1 MQLPS
6 PTPAPLHPTVVTLTE
21 RIRARSAPTRSAYL
35 ERVAAMRA
43 RAPGAQRMG
52 CANVAHAFAALPA
65 ADKSRAS
72 GLERIGVAVQRPPH
86 VGMVT
91 AYNDMLSAH
100 APLQH
105 YPDLIKAE
113 ARLQGATAQ
122 VAGGVPAMC
131 DGVTQGFEGM
141 ELSLFSRDTIA
152 MATAVALSHDVF
164 DAALMLGVCD
174 KIVPGLLIGALHF
187 GHLPMVFV
195 PAGPMTSGLSNTE
208 KAKVR
213 ELAAQ
218 GLVGRAELLA
228 AESAA
233 YHSEGTCTFYG
244 TANSNQMLI
253 EAMGLHVPGTAFVNP
268 GDGLRAELTREAL
281 RTVLGRA
288 TGAQAEAPTAVPP
301 IGELVDERCIV
312 NAMVALVATG
322 GSTNHLIHWVAV
334 ARAAGIV
341 IDWDDFSAL
350 SAVVPLLA
358 RVYPNGSADVNQ
370 FQAAGGPGFV
380 IRELSDAGFLH
391 PDVRTVRPDG
401 LRAYTGIPCASATG
415 GLQWQTAGASGDTD
429 VVRPVAEPFSATGG
443 LKLLTGN
450 IGRSVIK
457 VSAVPQ
463 DRHVV
468 QAPCRVFDSQ
478 EALQQA
484 FKAGELARDVVCVVR
499 WQGPQANGMPEL
511 HKLTPPLAVLQGQGH
526 RVALVTDG
534 RMSGASGKVPAA
546 IHVSPEAAAGGPL
559 AKLQDGDVV
568 RLDATAGTLEVL
580 TDPDAW
586 AARPVH
592 AMPES
597 LRSANGVGMGRE
609 LFANFRRH
617 ALSAEEG
624 ACTWL

>member
-380 IRELSDAGFLH
+380 IRELLDAGFLH

-580 TDPDAW
+580 IDPDAW